1 MKANKEES
9 IEKKIT
15 KTCTSKPKVKNN
27 QNKPENEQ
35 INSAVM
41 KVLQGY
47 DWTLV
52 PAATKA
58 PTDKKKEHIKR
69 PMNAFMV
76 WAQAARRVMSKQY
89 PNLQNSELSK
99 SLGKLW
105 KDLKDTDKRPFI
117 EFAENLRLNHK
128 MDHPDYKY
136 QPRRKKLK
144 SMANIVEEKPA
155 PVRKVGRRT
164 KKIVEEINHE
174 IEDTDPDKSFSDC
187 MNYSNYDQ
195 TKSDCSMMSNYNT
208 ISSFSSYMHSAHE
221 LPSTSS
227 STSAYQ
233 INGNNIR
240 NGFNYE
246 SDYMNTRKYELNVS
260 ANNKIADS
268 PNSSHEEQ
276 DSMTPPETTI
286 STSLSTVPTVLRPT
300 TPNFRELSPSLIVS
314 HAIMKEDFPVV
325 SDCAY
330 RTNSLDNVNSAVAVT
345 PYNKDLI
352 SKYNQ
357 YNRIYSHQLHHHHHY
372 HYSLQ
377 SPTQSSSSSSSGNQA
392 CPSTYPSNIDAS
404 DVDPKEMEQYLD
416 SGKYRKLCYFN
427 NNNFKTDNNTLTE
440 LGALNPATSS
450 NGTINT
456 NENYLNSAASLKAE
470 TELTAPTLL
479 LPHTIPISDNI
490 MTPNQMA
497 STNLYN
503 NYQDT
508 LTSPYYMSNMSNWV
522 NYSV

>member
-1 MKANKEES
+1 
-9 IEKKIT
+9 
-15 KTCTSKPKVKNN
+15 
-27 QNKPENEQ
+27 
-35 INSAVM
+35 
-41 KVLQGY
+41 
-47 DWTLV
+47 
-52 PAATKA
+52 
-58 PTDKKKEHIKR
+58 
-69 PMNAFMV
+69 
-76 WAQAARRVMSKQY
+76 
-89 PNLQNSELSK
+89 
-99 SLGKLW
+99 
-105 KDLKDTDKRPFI
+105 
-117 EFAENLRLNHK
+117 

-144 SMANIVEEKPA
+144 SMVNVVEEKPA

-174 IEDTDPDKSFSDC
+174 MDETDPDKSFSDC

-227 STSAYQ
+227 SSSAYQ

-246 SDYMNTRKYELNVS
+246 SDYLNTRKYEMNVS
-260 ANNKIADS
+260 ANNNNKIADS
-268 PNSSHEEQ
+268 PNSSHEEH
-276 DSMTPPETTI
+276 DSMTPPETSTI
-286 STSLSTVPTVLRPT
+286 STTVPSVQLRPT

-314 HAIMKEDFPVV
+314 HAIMKEDFPVS

-330 RTNSLDNVNSAVAVT
+330 RTNSLDNVNSTVAVT

-450 NGTINT
+450 NGTINN
-456 NENYLNSAASLKAE
+456 NENYLNSAASMKAE

-479 LPHTIPISDNI
+479 LPHSIPISENI